1 MLDLRLSWELLSVYR
16 SVVDTDSMGS
26 LGPDPDSQSGSG
38 TRRAKITQIY
48 LKTFNKFLLK
58 CWMFSFEG

>member
-1 MLDLRLSWELLSVYR
+1 MLNLRLSWELLSVHR

-38 TRRAKITQIY
+38 TRREKMTQIN
-48 LKTFNKFLLK
+48 LKEVLDVLF
-58 CWMFSFEG
+58 